1 MSKIRLLLALIV
13 ASLCSVTLSARTAP
27 TLPTAQT
34 LESGK
39 TYYLYNVGSDRFLY
53 QSGNNSYAYA
63 YTDKGAKVKVAA
75 VNGTQYT
82 LQFVSDDYY
91 KYLTSSNN
99 YPVRVDV
106 SSRDYT
112 ETDNRFTITLID
124 GGYTLQRVYNAVDT
138 LYLGYR
144 ANDNSYVYSDVVAS
158 GNIVWQFLDADE
170 AARFVAKRNLYRALE
185 SAEGYTVDAY
195 DAVYTNDESTNDD
208 IQAAA
213 DKLNKAVDATTSVNA
228 PDWADY
234 KTLIEMSTS
243 DQWRYYSNGSYE
255 SREVATGN
263 TIYLAATVT
272 VDGDATMCFNYRM
285 NNWGFLEVYLDD
297 VLQYT
302 IHPYEGNS
310 DQRYFVEMTSGR
322 HTVTWKFTGRHSS
335 SSSYAYMSEIGVES
349 TPTMTVSLGEAGSL
363 GTEVLYK
370 TDHIANVRKLIVS
383 GPMNSDDWGRIQMM
397 TSLFTLD
404 LSDATADEVPDYQFC
419 SSSSPQPFFH
429 AIKLPKNLKRIGTRA
444 FYNTVLE
451 DITFSDSLTTIG
463 YDAFR
468 GARIKEAILP
478 ETVTTFELDGDYS
491 HAFAENQSLTKAS
504 FPAAAVS
511 IPNRCFDGCYALQ
524 PFDFPEGVTSIG
536 YRAFYN
542 CYNFDSSI
550 PSTVKTIDDYA
561 FYSSGITNVV
571 LTEGVSVGDYAF
583 QYSDLKSI
591 VLPTT
596 FYSDRYYMLSNCD
609 SLTDVT
615 FQSPTVVVNKRSN
628 MLGETSTMSKVNL
641 HVPDYLV
648 NHYKQDNYWYNCNVV
663 GFPTTDIKNWV
674 INNNL
679 ELKEGERIQ
688 GSPNLTLN
696 AGNYLTISGETA
708 MTIDTLTVGWGY
720 QNYYEPW
727 RSQVLMTGDN
737 ISIEG
742 KFRYSFYTYEKEWY
756 FLTLP
761 FDFKVSDL
769 QIADGAS
776 YAIRYYDG
784 ATRAT
789 DGTSGN
795 WKNWPTDSIIPAGTG
810 FIYQTS
816 KTTASYFTSQDN
828 DSKQYGV
835 SNKIFTKALAAN
847 PSETSSDKGWNFI
860 GNPWACYYN
869 IHKLNFVAPIT
880 VWNYNNKSY
889 KAYSVIDDDYAILPN
904 EAFFVQCPDDV
915 NSISFPIDGRQLD
928 DKIESQNGAKP
939 ASTARQ
945 RRLINLQVMGAD
957 SLADV
962 TRVVVNSLAS
972 LDYETSCD
980 ASKFMSLDRS
990 VPQLYTIGT
999 DGTQYAINER
1009 PEGDGTVALG
1019 LKVARQG
1026 TYTIAATRSDIG
1038 SAILTDHE
1046 LGQQADLSQGGYTFT
1061 ADAGTYND
1069 RFTLSL
1075 NGGGVTAIGSVES
1088 GKAGVSVGDGA
1099 ISVSGKATVYGIDG
1113 RKVAEVSDGSVSVPA
1128 GVYIVRSGKETVKVN
1143 VK

>member
-13 ASLCSVTLSARTAP
+13 ASLCSVTLFARTAP
-27 TLPTAQT
+27 TLPDAQT

-53 QSGNNSYAYA
+53 QRGNSSNVYA

-91 KYLTSSNN
+91 KYLSS
-99 YPVRVDV
+99 YSYYVGVDI
-106 SSRDYT
+106 SSSDYT
-112 ETDNRFTITLID
+112 SDENRFTVTLTD
-124 GGYTLQRVYNAVDT
+124 GGYTIQRVENAVDT

-144 ANDNSYVYSDVVAS
+144 ANNNSYVYSNVVAS
-158 GNIVWQFLDADE
+158 GNVVWQLLDADE
-170 AARFVAKRNLYRALE
+170 AARYIAKRNLYRALE
-185 SAEGYTVDAY
+185 SADGYTVDTY
-195 DAVYTNDESTNDD
+195 EAVYDNDESTNDD
-208 IQAAA
+208 LQAAA
-213 DKLNKAVDATTSVNA
+213 DKLNKAVDATTSVTA

-243 DQWRYYSNGSYE
+243 NPWSYYNGSNGGMYQSDDVE
-255 SREVATGN
+255 TGSSKS
-263 TIYLAATVT
+263 LDATVT
-272 VDGDATMCFNYRM
+272 VDGDATMCFNYYM
-285 NNWGFLEVYLDD
+285 SNWGFLDVYLDD

-302 IHPYEGNS
+302 IHPYEGVGN
-310 DQRYFVEMTSGR
+310 QRYFVEMTSGR
-322 HTVTWKFTGRHSS
+322 HTVTWKFTAWHSS
-335 SSSYAYMSEIGVES
+335 YDSYAYISGVGVES

-404 LSDATADEVPDYQFC
+404 LSDATSDEVPDYQFG
-419 SSSSPQPFFH
+419 SSQPFFH
-429 AIKLPKNLKRIGTRA
+429 AIKLPKNLKRIGRQA
-444 FYNTVLE
+444 FSATVLE
-451 DITFSDSLTTIG
+451 DVTFPDSLTTIG
-463 YDAFR
+463 YEAFR
-468 GARIKEAILP
+468 SSRVKEALLP
-478 ETVTTFELDGDYS
+478 ETVTTFELVSNESY
-491 HAFAENQSLTKAS
+491 AFADNASLTKVS

-511 IPNRCFDGCYALQ
+511 IPQCCFDDCYNLQ
-524 PFDFPEGVTSIG
+524 PFDIPEGITTIG
-536 YRAFYN
+536 RSAFYR
-542 CYNFDSSI
+542 CYNFDSAI
-550 PSTVKTIDDYA
+550 PSTVKSIGDYA
-561 FYSSGITNVV
+561 FYNSGITNVT

-583 QYSDLKSI
+583 QYSKLKSI

-596 FYSDRYYMLSNCD
+596 FYSDRYSMLSDCGR
-609 SLTDVT
+609 LTDVT
-615 FQSPTVVVNKRSN
+615 FQSPTVVVNNRSN
-628 MLGETSTMSKVNL
+628 MLGGTSTMSKVNL

-708 MTIDTLTVGWGY
+708 MPIDTLTVRWGY
-720 QNYYEPW
+720 YYSYYQPW
-727 RSQVLMTGDN
+727 RSQVLMTSDN

-742 KFRYSFYTYEKEWY
+742 QFRYRLFTYEKTWY

-795 WKNWPTDSIIPAGTG
+795 WKNWPADSIIPAGTG

-816 KTTASYFTSQDN
+816 KTTTSIFPSQDN

-880 VWNYNNKSY
+880 VWNYNRKTYN
-889 KAYSVIDDDYAILPN
+889 AYSVIDDDYAILPN

-939 ASTARQ
+939 YGTARQ
-945 RRLINLQVMGAD
+945 RRLIDLQIVGAD

-962 TRVVVNSLAS
+962 TRVVVNSQAS
-972 LDYETSCD
+972 PAYETTCD
-980 ASKFMSLDRS
+980 ASKFFSLDKT
-990 VPQLYTIGT
+990 VPQLYSVDDRGT
-999 DGTQYAINER
+999 RYAINER
-1009 PEGDGTVALG
+1009 PQGDGTVGLG
-1019 LKVARQG
+1019 LTVGRQG
-1026 TYTIAATRSDIG
+1026 VYTISATRNDLG
-1038 SAILTDHE
+1038 TVLLTDRE
-1046 LGQQADLSQGGYTFT
+1046 LGRQADLSQGGYTFT
-1061 ADAGTYND
+1061 ADAGAYND

-1075 NGGGVTAIGSVES
+1075 DGGGVTAIGSVEN
-1088 GKAGVSVGDGA
+1088 GKADVSVSGGA

-1113 RKVAEVSDGSVSVPA
+1113 RRVAEVSDGTVSVPA
-1128 GVYIVRSGKETVKVN
+1128 GVYIVRSGKEAVKVN

>member
-39 TYYLYNVGSDRFLY
+39 TYYLYNVETDRFLC
-53 QSGNNSYAYA
+53 NPSYSSITAETNQGSA
-63 YTDKGAKVKVAA
+63 IKLAA

-82 LQFVSDDYY
+82 LQFVSSER
-91 KYLTSSNN
+91 YLYSSGNGMSAYDTSNPSSNS
-99 YPVRVDV
+99 Y
-106 SSRDYT
+106 
-112 ETDNRFTITLID
+112 RFTFTQVND
-124 GGYTLQRVYNAVDT
+124 GYNMQRVYDAVDT
-138 LYLGYR
+138 LFVGVNEASSSYP
-144 ANDNSYVYSDVVAS
+144 NYVYTDKK
-158 GNIVWQFLDADE
+158 GNGNVTWQLLDANE

-213 DKLNKAVDATTSVNA
+213 DKLNKAVDVSNEVKA
-228 PDWADY
+228 PDWSDY
-234 KTLIEMSTS
+234 NILFDVSEGKWDVSS
-243 DQWRYYSNGSYE
+243 DGFFRGYVDYTNIL
-255 SREVATGN
+255 N
-263 TIYLAATVT
+263 ATVD
-272 VDGDATMCFNYRM
+272 VDDDATLCFNY
-285 NNWGFLEVYLDD
+285 GCSGGQSGALEVYLDGS
-297 VLQYT
+297 LQYAL
-302 IHPYEGNS
+302 NS
-310 DQRYFVEMTSGR
+310 YAAPQGTTERFFVEIPAGK
-322 HTVTWKFTGRHSS
+322 HIVTWKCILPNGSWNHFSIKN
-335 SSSYAYMSEIGVES
+335 IGIEH
-349 TPTMTVSLGEAGSL
+349 TPTMTVSLKEAGSL

-404 LSDATADEVPDYQFC
+404 LSDATADEVPNNQFC
-419 SSSSPQPFFH
+419 NNRLPFFH
-429 AIKLPKNLKRIGTRA
+429 AIKLPNSLKRIGTDA
-444 FYNTVLE
+444 FCNSVLE
-451 DITFSDSLTTIG
+451 YVTFPDSLTTIG
-463 YDAFR
+463 YEAFS
-468 GARIKEAILP
+468 GTRIKEAILP
-478 ETVTTFELDGDYS
+478 ETVTTFELSGDDS
-491 HAFAENQSLTKAS
+491 RAFAENQSLTKAS

-511 IPNRCFDGCYALQ
+511 IPNRCFYNCYALQ
-524 PFDFPEGVTSIG
+524 PFDIPEGVTSIG

-561 FYSSGITNVV
+561 FYNSGITNVV

-708 MTIDTLTVGWGY
+708 MTIDTLTVRWGY
-720 QNYYEPW
+720 QNYYEPY
-727 RSQVLMTGDN
+727 RSQVLMTSDN

-742 KFRYSFYTYEKEWY
+742 KFRYRLYTYGKKWY

-904 EAFFVQCPDDV
+904 EAFFVQCPDEV

-1009 PEGDGTVALG
+1009 PEGDGTVTLG

-1038 SAILTDHE
+1038 STILTDHE

-1075 NGGGVTAIGSVES
+1075 NGGGVTAIGSVEN